1 MLNELDLSPAS
12 AKQVATSIKDG
23 VVTVQMNRPDKLN
36 GWTQEMITAFREAF
50 GKASQADSIK
60 VIIFTGSGK
69 YYSAGANLAGTV
81 QVMHPKKLHQ
91 MIVEANQ
98 ELFATFLDCP
108 KPILVAVNGPALGAS
123 VTSAALCQGIIASA
137 QATFST
143 PFKSLGI
150 TPEGCSTVQFPRLMG
165 DTNAN
170 RMLGDEGWKPTAA
183 EALEAGLVQWVV
195 PHEQLLDK
203 AHEIAQ
209 GWIAAGETKKF
220 LTGSQLEELKAA
232 NASESVALADAFLGA
247 DFLHGQGRFLWKKKK
262 HVPAAI
268 FYSLWA
274 LRPLWGRLM

>member
-1 MLNELDLSPAS
+1 MLNELNLSPA
-12 AKQVATSIKDG
+12 AAEQVATSIRDG

-36 GWTQEMITAFREAF
+36 GWTQEMILAFKEAF
-50 GKASQADSIK
+50 GKACQTDSIK

-98 ELFATFLDCP
+98 ALFDTFLDCS

-123 VTSAALCQGIIASA
+123 VTSAALCQGIIASP

-143 PFKSLGI
+143 PFRALGI

-165 DTNAN
+165 QVNAD
-170 RMLGDEGWKPTAA
+170 RMLGDEGWKPTAT

-195 PHEQLLDK
+195 PHEQLMEK
-203 AHEIAQ
+203 AQEIAQ
-209 GWIAAGETKKF
+209 HWIAAGETKKF
-220 LTGSQLEELKAA
+220 LKGSQLEELKAA
-232 NASESVALADAFLGA
+232 NASESMALADAFLGA
-247 DFLHGQGRFLWKKKK
+247 DFLRGQGRFLWKKNKR
-262 HVPAAI
+262 VPAAM

-274 LRPLWGRLM
+274 LRPLWGRLL

>member
-1 MLNELDLSPAS
+1 MLNELNLSPA
-12 AKQVATSIKDG
+12 AAEQVATSIRDG

-36 GWTQEMITAFREAF
+36 GWTQEMILAFKEAF
-50 GKASQADSIK
+50 GKACQTDSIK

-98 ELFATFLDCP
+98 ALFDTFLDCS

-123 VTSAALCQGIIASA
+123 VTSAALCQGIIASP

-143 PFKSLGI
+143 PFRALGI

-165 DTNAN
+165 QVNAD
-170 RMLGDEGWKPTAA
+170 RMLGDEGWKPTAT

-195 PHEQLLDK
+195 PHEQLMEK
-203 AHEIAQ
+203 AQEIAQ
-209 GWIAAGETKKF
+209 HWIAAGATKKF
-220 LTGSQLEELKAA
+220 LKGSQLEELKAA
-232 NASESVALADAFLGA
+232 NASESMALADAFLGA
-247 DFLHGQGRFLWKKKK
+247 DFLRGQGRFLWKKNKR
-262 HVPAAI
+262 VPAAM

-274 LRPLWGRLM
+274 LRPLWGRLL